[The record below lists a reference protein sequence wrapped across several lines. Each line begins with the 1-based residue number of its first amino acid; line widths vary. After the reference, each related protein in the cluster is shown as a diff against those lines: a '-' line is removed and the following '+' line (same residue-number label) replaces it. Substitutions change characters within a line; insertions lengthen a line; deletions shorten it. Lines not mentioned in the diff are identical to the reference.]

1 MNIDEARQK
10 VDELTNAINHHNH
23 LYYDLSAPE
32 ISDYEF
38 DLLLQQ
44 LIALEKTF
52 PGLLLADSPSQR
64 VGGQVTREFKSV
76 KHTYPMLSL
85 GNTYSESE
93 LREFDQ
99 RVSKAL
105 GSGTA
110 GYVTELKFD
119 GVSISLYYKNGIFIQ
134 AVTRGDGIQGDDV
147 TANVRTIRSV
157 PLRLKGLGF
166 PDSFEVRGEIVMPRA
181 GFQKLN
187 NDRNEVGESSFANP
201 RNAASGS
208 LKMQNSAEVARRP
221 LDCYVYSLVG
231 TQPQFK
237 THYESLNALKLWG
250 FKTSHIVARCA
261 TIEDVFAFI
270 HDVGKQRKELPFD
283 IDGVVL
289 KVNNYR
295 DQEILGYTAK
305 SPRWAISF
313 KYKAEQVVTRLLSI
327 DYQVGRTGAVTPVAN
342 LAPVALAGTIVK
354 RASLH
359 NADIMK
365 ELDIHIGDM
374 VKVEKGG
381 EIIPK
386 IVGVDLLRRKQ
397 DSIPPVFLTACPE
410 CGTALIRREG
420 ESANYCPNDIS
431 CPPQLKGR
439 LEHFISRKAMNIDS
453 LGEGKIE
460 ILFDNGLVKDIA
472 DLYDLTYES
481 IIGIEKVIFA
491 TPENKEK
498 RISFRD
504 KTARNILTG
513 ISASLQIP
521 FPRVLF
527 AIGIRYVGE
536 TVAKKLAAYFRSIDK
551 MMEASF
557 DELVSVEEIGDKISQ
572 SIVAF
577 FSEEKNRRIIER
589 LRLAGVQLSESGE
602 KPDRLS
608 DKLSGRTFV
617 VSGVFE
623 HFSRDEIRKA
633 IEDHGGRNSGSI
645 SSKTDFVLAGENMGP
660 EKRKKAIQLGIPILD
675 EAGFLELIR

>member
-1 MNIDEARQK
+1 MNIDEAHQK
-10 VDELTNAINHHNH
+10 VIELTNAINNHNH
-23 LYYDLSAPE
+23 LYYDLSAPQ

-44 LIALEKTF
+44 LIALEKEF
-52 PGLLLADSPSQR
+52 PQLLFADSPSQR
-64 VGGQVTREFKSV
+64 VGGQVTKEFRSV
-76 KHTYPMLSL
+76 KHIYPMLSL

-93 LREFDQ
+93 LRDFDQ
-99 RVSKAL
+99 RVRKTLESE
-105 GSGTA
+105 T

-119 GVSISLYYKNGIFIQ
+119 GVSISLHYKNGIFVQ
-134 AVTRGDGIQGDDV
+134 AVTRGDGVQGDDV

-157 PLRLKGLGF
+157 PLRLKGPGY
-166 PDSFEVRGEIVMPRA
+166 PDEFEVRGEIVMPRT

-187 NDRNEVGESSFANP
+187 DDRIEVGESSFANP

-208 LKMQNSAEVARRP
+208 LKMQDSSEVARRP
-221 LDCYVYSLVG
+221 LDCYVYSLIG
-231 TQPQFK
+231 IKPQFE
-237 THYESLNALKLWG
+237 THYESLSALKSWG
-250 FKTSHIVARCA
+250 FKTSHIVARC
-261 TIEDVFAFI
+261 TSLDEVLSFI
-270 HDVGKQRKELPFD
+270 DDVGKQRKELPFD

-289 KVNNYR
+289 KVNSYH

-305 SPRWAISF
+305 SPRWAISYKF
-313 KYKAEQVVTRLLSI
+313 KAEQVITRLISI

-342 LAPVALAGTIVK
+342 LVPVALAGTIVK

-359 NADIMK
+359 NADIMR

-386 IVGVDLLRRKQ
+386 IVGVDLRHRKSE
-397 DSIPPVFLTACPE
+397 SIPPVFTEICPE
-410 CGTALIRREG
+410 CGTPLIRREG
-420 ESANYCPNDIS
+420 ESANYCPNETS
-431 CPPQLKGR
+431 CPPQIKGR

-460 ILFDNGLVKDIA
+460 ILFDNALVGNVA

-481 IIGIEKVIFA
+481 LLGLEKVILA
-491 TPENKEK
+491 TAANKEK
-498 RISFRD
+498 KISFRE
-504 KTARNILTG
+504 KTARKIVSG
-513 ISASLQIP
+513 ISASVQVP
-521 FPRVLF
+521 FPRVLY

-536 TVAKKLAAYFRSIDK
+536 TVAKKLAAYFGNIDK
-551 MMEASF
+551 IMAAEYN
-557 DELVSVEEIGDKISQ
+557 ELISVDEIGDKIAQ

-577 FSEEKNRRIIER
+577 FSEEKNRLIIDR
-589 LRLAGVQLSESGE
+589 LRKAGLQLSESGE

-617 VSGVFE
+617 ISGVFE

-660 EKRKKAIQLGIPILD
+660 EKRKKAEQFGIPILD
-675 EAGFLELIR
+675 EAGFLEMIR

>member
-1 MNIDEARQK
+1 MNIDEARHK
-10 VDELTNAINHHNH
+10 AEELTNAINHHNH
-23 LYYDLSAPE
+23 LYYDKSAPQ

-44 LIALEKTF
+44 LIAIEKEF
-52 PGLLLADSPSQR
+52 PELLLADSPSQR
-64 VGGQVTREFKSV
+64 VGGQVTKDFKSV
-76 KHTYPMLSL
+76 IHAYPMLSL

-93 LREFDQ
+93 LRDFDQ
-99 RVSKAL
+99 RVSKTL
-105 GSGTA
+105 GAET

-119 GVSISLYYKNGIFIQ
+119 GVSISLHYKNGVFVQ
-134 AVTRGDGIQGDDV
+134 AVTRGDGVQGDDV
-147 TANVRTIRSV
+147 TSNVRTIRSV
-157 PLRLKGLGF
+157 PLRLKGEGY
-166 PDSFEVRGEIVMPRA
+166 PSEFEVRGEIVMPLA

-187 NDRNEVGESSFANP
+187 EDRTEIGENSFANP

-231 TQPQFK
+231 TNLQYN
-237 THYESLNALKLWG
+237 THYESLNALKSWG
-250 FKTSHIVARCA
+250 FKTSHIIARCS
-261 TIEDVFAFI
+261 TLEDVLVFI
-270 HDVGKQRKELPFD
+270 DDVGKQRKELPFD
-283 IDGVVL
+283 IDGVVI
-289 KVNNYR
+289 KVNSYR
-295 DQEILGYTAK
+295 DQEKLGYTAK
-305 SPRWAISF
+305 SPRWAIAYKF
-313 KYKAEQVVTRLLSI
+313 KAEQVITRLISI

-386 IVGVDLLRRKQ
+386 IIGVDLRQRKP
-397 DSIPPVFLTACPE
+397 DSVAPVFIAFCPE
-410 CGTALIRREG
+410 CSTPLIRSEG
-420 ESANYCPNDIS
+420 ESANYCPNDLN
-431 CPPQLKGR
+431 CPPQIKGR

-460 ILFDNGLVKDIA
+460 ILYDNGLVNDIA
-472 DLYDLTYES
+472 DLYDLTYEN
-481 IIGIEKVIFA
+481 ILGLEKVIAA
-491 TPENKEK
+491 TASNKEK
-498 RISFRD
+498 KISFRD
-504 KTARNILTG
+504 KTARNIISG
-513 ISASLQIP
+513 ISASLEVP
-521 FPRVLF
+521 FPRVLY

-536 TVAKKLAAYFRSIDK
+536 TVAKKLAAHFRSIDK
-551 MMEASF
+551 IIAAEYS
-557 DELVSVEEIGDKISQ
+557 ELTGVEEIGDKIAQ

-577 FSEEKNRRIIER
+577 FGEDKNIRIIDR
-589 LRLAGVQLSESGE
+589 LKIAGVKLIESGE

-617 VSGVFE
+617 ISGVFE

-645 SSKTDFVLAGENMGP
+645 SAKTDFVLAGENMGP
-660 EKRKKAIQLGIPILD
+660 EKRKKAEQLGIPILD
-675 EAGFLELIR
+675 EAGFLEMIR

>member
-1 MNIDEARQK
+1 MNIDGARQK
-10 VDELTNAINHHNH
+10 VKELTDIINHHNH
-23 LYYDLSAPE
+23 LYYDLSAPQ

-44 LIALEKTF
+44 LIALEKEF
-52 PGLLLADSPSQR
+52 PELLLNDSPSQR
-64 VGGQVTREFKSV
+64 VGGQVTKEFKSV
-76 KHTYPMLSL
+76 KHIYPMLSL

-99 RVSKAL
+99 RVCKTI
-105 GSGTA
+105 GRDTV
-110 GYVTELKFD
+110 YVTELKFD
-119 GVSISLYYKNGIFIQ
+119 GVSISLHYKNGIFMQ
-134 AVTRGDGIQGDDV
+134 AVTRGDGLQGDDV
-147 TANVRTIRSV
+147 TANVRTILSV
-157 PLRLKGLGF
+157 PLRLKGQGY
-166 PDSFEVRGEIVMPRA
+166 PDEFEVRGEIVMPRA

-187 NDRNEVGESSFANP
+187 DDRIEVGESSFANP

-221 LDCYVYSLVG
+221 LDCYIYSMIG
-231 TQPQFK
+231 TQIQFD
-237 THYESLNALKLWG
+237 THYESLYALKSWG
-250 FKTSHIVARCA
+250 FKTSHIIARCSSMG
-261 TIEDVFAFI
+261 EVLSFI
-270 HDVGKQRKELPFD
+270 DDVGKQRKELPFD

-289 KVNNYR
+289 KVNSYR

-305 SPRWAISF
+305 SPRWAISYKF
-313 KYKAEQVVTRLLSI
+313 KAEQVVTRLISI

-365 ELDIHIGDM
+365 KLDIHIGDM

-386 IVGVDLLRRKQ
+386 IVGVDLRYRKP
-397 DSIPPVFLTACPE
+397 DSVPPAFTGVCPE
-410 CGTALIRREG
+410 CGTPLIRNEG

-431 CPPQLKGR
+431 CPPQIKGR

-460 ILFDNGLVKDIA
+460 ILYDNGLVKDIA
-472 DLYDLTYES
+472 DLFDLSYERL
-481 IIGIEKVIFA
+481 IGLEKVILA
-491 TPENKEK
+491 TPANKEK
-498 RISFRD
+498 KISFRD
-504 KTARNILTG
+504 KTARNIISG
-513 ISASLQIP
+513 IYASLQVP
-521 FPRVLF
+521 FPRVLY

-536 TVAKKLAAYFRSIDK
+536 TVAKKLTSHFGSIDK
-551 MMEASF
+551 IMEAGY
-557 DELVSVEEIGDKISQ
+557 DELTAVEEIGDKIAK
-572 SIVAF
+572 SIIAF
-577 FSEEKNRRIIER
+577 FREEKNKKIIDR
-589 LRLAGVQLSESGE
+589 LCLSGVQMTESIE

-617 VSGVFE
+617 ISGIFE

-645 SSKTDFVLAGENMGP
+645 SAKTDFVLAGENMGP
-660 EKRKKAIQLGIPILD
+660 EKRKKAEQLGIPVID
-675 EAGFLELIR
+675 EAGFLEMIR

>member
-1 MNIDEARQK
+1 MNIDEARLK
-10 VDELTNAINHHNH
+10 VEELTKAINHHNH
-23 LYYDLSAPE
+23 LYYDQSAPL
-32 ISDYEF
+32 ISDFEF
-38 DLLLQQ
+38 DTLLQQ
-44 LIALEKTF
+44 LIAIEKEF
-52 PGLLLADSPSQR
+52 PELLLSDSPSQR
-64 VGGQVTREFKSV
+64 VGGQVTKEFKSV
-76 KHTYPMLSL
+76 KHAYPMLSL

-99 RVSKAL
+99 RVHKTL
-105 GSGTA
+105 ETETE
-110 GYVTELKFD
+110 YVTELKFD
-119 GVSISLYYKNGIFIQ
+119 GVSISLQYISGFFVQ
-134 AVTRGDGIQGDDV
+134 AVTRGDGVQGDDV

-157 PLRLKGLGF
+157 PLRLKGEGF
-166 PDSFEVRGEIVMPRA
+166 PDSFEVRGEIVMPLA

-187 NDRNEVGESSFANP
+187 DDRIEVGESSFANP

-231 TQPQFK
+231 SQPGFN
-237 THYESLNALKLWG
+237 THYESLNALKSWG
-250 FKTSHIVARCA
+250 FKTSHIVARC
-261 TIEDVFAFI
+261 TTLEDVLEFI
-270 HDVGKQRKELPFD
+270 DDVGKQRKELPFD
-283 IDGVVL
+283 IDGVVV
-289 KVNNYR
+289 KVNKYS

-305 SPRWAISF
+305 SPRWAISYKF
-313 KYKAEQVVTRLLSI
+313 KAEQVVTRLLSI

-386 IVGVDLLRRKQ
+386 IVGVDLLRRKL
-397 DSIPPVFLTACPE
+397 DSIPPVFTTVCPE
-410 CGTALIRREG
+410 CSTALIRKEG
-420 ESANYCPNDIS
+420 ESANYCPNDS
-431 CPPQLKGR
+431 DCPPQIKGR

-460 ILFDNGLVKDIA
+460 ILYDNGLVKDIA
-472 DLYDLTYES
+472 DLYELTYKS
-481 IIGIEKVIFA
+481 ILGLEKVIAA
-491 TPENKEK
+491 TSESKEK
-498 RISFRD
+498 KISFRE
-504 KTARNILTG
+504 KTAHNILDG
-513 ISASLQIP
+513 INASLLVP
-521 FPRVLF
+521 FPRVLY

-536 TVAKKLAAYFRSIDK
+536 TVAKKLAAYFWSIDK
-551 MMEASF
+551 IKAA
-557 DELVSVEEIGDKISQ
+557 DYATLISVEEIGDKIAQ

-577 FSEEKNRRIIER
+577 FAEEKNINIINR
-589 LRLAGVQLSESGE
+589 LHMAGVQLSESAE

-608 DKLSGRTFV
+608 DRLSGKTFV

-660 EKRKKAIQLGIPILD
+660 EKRKKAEQLGIPILD
-675 EAGFLELIR
+675 EVGFLEMIR

>member
-1 MNIDEARQK
+1 MNIDEARLK
-10 VDELTNAINHHNH
+10 AEELTNAINHHNH
-23 LYYDLSAPE
+23 LYYDKSAPQ

-44 LIALEKTF
+44 LIAIEKEF
-52 PGLLLADSPSQR
+52 PELLLADSPSQR
-64 VGGQVTREFKSV
+64 VGGQVTKEFKSV
-76 KHTYPMLSL
+76 IHAYPMLSL

-93 LREFDQ
+93 LRDFDQ
-99 RVSKAL
+99 RVSKTL
-105 GSGTA
+105 GTET

-119 GVSISLYYKNGIFIQ
+119 GVSISLHYKNGFFVQ
-134 AVTRGDGIQGDDV
+134 AVTRGDGVQGDDV
-147 TANVRTIRSV
+147 TSNVRTIRSV
-157 PLRLKGLGF
+157 PLRLKGEGY
-166 PDSFEVRGEIVMPRA
+166 PSEFEVRGEIVMPLA

-187 NDRNEVGESSFANP
+187 EDRTEIGENSFANP

-231 TQPQFK
+231 TNLQYN
-237 THYESLNALKLWG
+237 THYESLNALKSWG
-250 FKTSHIVARCA
+250 FKTSHIIARCS
-261 TIEDVFAFI
+261 TLEDVLVFI
-270 HDVGKQRKELPFD
+270 DDVGKQRKELPFD
-283 IDGVVL
+283 IDGVVI
-289 KVNNYR
+289 KVNSYR

-305 SPRWAISF
+305 SPRWAIAYKF
-313 KYKAEQVVTRLLSI
+313 KAEQVITRLISI

-386 IVGVDLLRRKQ
+386 IIGVDLRQRKP
-397 DSIPPVFLTACPE
+397 DSVAPVFIAFCPE
-410 CGTALIRREG
+410 CNTPLIRSEG
-420 ESANYCPNDIS
+420 ESANYCPNDLN
-431 CPPQLKGR
+431 CPPQIKGR

-460 ILFDNGLVKDIA
+460 ILYDNGLVNDIA
-472 DLYDLTYES
+472 DLYDLTYEN
-481 IIGIEKVIFA
+481 ILGLEKVISA
-491 TPENKEK
+491 TASNKEK
-498 RISFRD
+498 KISFRD
-504 KTARNILTG
+504 KTARNIISG
-513 ISASLQIP
+513 ISASLEVP
-521 FPRVLF
+521 FPRVLY

-536 TVAKKLAAYFRSIDK
+536 TVAKKLAAHFRSIDK
-551 MMEASF
+551 IIAAEYS
-557 DELVSVEEIGDKISQ
+557 ELTSVEEIGDKIAQ

-577 FSEEKNRRIIER
+577 FGEDKNRRIIDR
-589 LRLAGVQLSESGE
+589 LKIAGVKLIESGE

-617 VSGVFE
+617 ISGVFE

-645 SSKTDFVLAGENMGP
+645 SAKTDFVLAGENMGP
-660 EKRKKAIQLGIPILD
+660 EKRKKAEKLGIPILD
-675 EAGFLELIR
+675 EAGFLEMIR